1 MRTFDT
7 GATRD
12 TAEGKPNY
20 GGYLSSLALRCF
32 GRYMLKHE
40 TQADGKKRE
49 PGNWKKGIPERVYY
63 ESLLHHTLEDLMALM
78 DGLPA
83 REPSTTKKEAL
94 CAILF
99 NAQGMLHEI
108 LKQEL
113 EAVSN
118 PGQSAA
124 RTPKR
129 SRQ

>member
-12 TAEGKPNY
+12 TSEGKPNY

-40 TQADGKKRE
+40 TQADGHKRE
-49 PGNWKKGIPERVYY
+49 PGNWKKGIPEDAYY
-63 ESLLHHTLEDLMALM
+63 ESLLRHYIEDLLALK
-78 DGLPA
+78 DGFPA
-83 REPSTTKKEAL
+83 REPGTTIKDTL
-94 CAILF
+94 CAIIF

-113 EAVSN
+113 EAASN
-118 PGQSAA
+118 QGRTAA
-124 RTPKR
+124 RTRKR
-129 SRQ
+129 SRR